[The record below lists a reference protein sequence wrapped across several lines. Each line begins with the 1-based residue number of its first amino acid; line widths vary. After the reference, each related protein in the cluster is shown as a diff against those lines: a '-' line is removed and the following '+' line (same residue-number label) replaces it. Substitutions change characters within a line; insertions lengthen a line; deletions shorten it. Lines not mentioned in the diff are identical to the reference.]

1 MYRAAMSS
9 YIAVEVGLHLLMQD
23 WLLHIVAF
31 VIGKCTKLLMMA
43 VNDMCIEHTV
53 Y

>member
-1 MYRAAMSS
+1 MNLAAMLS
-9 YIAVEVGLHLLMQD
+9 YIAVEVGLHLLMQG

-31 VIGKCTKLLMMA
+31 VIIKCAMLLMMA
-43 VNDMCIEHTV
+43 VNDMCVEHAV